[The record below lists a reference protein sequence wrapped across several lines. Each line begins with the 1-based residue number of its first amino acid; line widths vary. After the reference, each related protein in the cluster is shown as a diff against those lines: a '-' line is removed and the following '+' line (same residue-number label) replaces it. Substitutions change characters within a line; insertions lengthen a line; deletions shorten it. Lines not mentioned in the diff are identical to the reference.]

1 MDRPVI
7 TEINYLYLKLI
18 LPTKMEG
25 NNNHNVMNNRKT
37 EAISALL
44 KY

>member
-1 MDRPVI
+1 MDSPII

-18 LPTKMEG
+18 LPAKTEG
-25 NNNHNVMNNRKT
+25 NNSYNVMNNRKT
-37 EAISALL
+37 EAISTLL